1 MQRPQSPTCA
11 AGAKRRDFSFQVRG
25 KATGIAVAP
34 TEGKEETNMLVAAL
48 APLLWALGGLVTL
61 ALVRRER
68 IPPRAEP
75 PAAAFRPAA

>member
-1 MQRPQSPTCA
+1 
-11 AGAKRRDFSFQVRG
+11 
-25 KATGIAVAP
+25 
-34 TEGKEETNMLVAAL
+34 MLVAAL

-68 IPPRAEP
+68 IPPRAETP